1 MKARTEKRLFLN
13 IITVSFLLLLITG
26 SALAQVGNGAGTTSG
41 DILNIGI
48 GSRATSLGGAFTA
61 FSDDATAPFWNPSGL
76 SGAGSMEIQ
85 FGHSTWY
92 QDISLN
98 YLGAVIPV
106 SERFSTGIGVA
117 YVDFGEFMGYNEAD
131 EATGAFTGHN
141 VVLSL
146 SLAYRL
152 SERFSVGVTAKGI
165 TEKLDDSHA
174 QGFAF
179 DLGTRYNT
187 GIFSI
192 GLAARNIGSGL
203 KYEYDSSP
211 LPTKFCAG
219 LGISTYEGKLRF
231 SSDIDIPQNG
241 SLSLH
246 EGAEYLYMNTI
257 FLRSGYVHSF
267 NDAVDN
273 SSVNGLV
280 YGFGLQVNSGSIDY
294 SYVPNGDFGGI
305 HRIDFS
311 WKLGH

>member
-1 MKARTEKRLFLN
+1 MMLRFDQRLFRN
-13 IITVSFLLLLITG
+13 IITVSFLFLFITG
-26 SALAQVGNGAGTTSG
+26 TALAQMGNGAGTTSG
-41 DILNIGI
+41 EILNIGI

-76 SGAGSMEIQ
+76 SGAGSTEIQ

-106 SERFSTGIGVA
+106 SDRLSTGIGVA

-131 EATGAFTGHN
+131 ESTGAFTGHN

-146 SLAYRL
+146 SMAYML
-152 SERFSVGVTAKGI
+152 SERLSLGVTAKGI
-165 TEKLDDSHA
+165 TEKLDDSQA

-179 DLGTRYNT
+179 DIGTRYNT

-192 GLAARNIGSGL
+192 GLAAKNIGSGL
-203 KYEYDSSP
+203 KYEYESSP
-211 LPTKFCAG
+211 FPTKYCAG
-219 LGISTYEGKLRF
+219 LGISTYSGKLRF
-231 SSDIDIPQNG
+231 ASDIDMPRNG
-241 SLSLH
+241 NLSLH
-246 EGAEYLYMNTI
+246 QGVEYLYMNTI

-267 NDAVDN
+267 NDTVDN

-280 YGFGLQVNSGSIDY
+280 YGFGLQINAGSIDY